1 MTLAQGGQGSDRQP
15 EHNHHRDTR
24 GTPARS
30 DDRRAIG
37 GLVRRAAQSPPNM
50 PAGGTIGAVKRVDA
64 EFASDPG
71 TCAAWLYVPDGDG
84 PFPAVVLAHG
94 WTGVREQR
102 LDAFAVRFAEA
113 GLAAVVFDYRHF
125 GASSGEPRQ
134 LLDIKRQLADWAAA
148 VTFARSRAEIDSA
161 RIALWGTSF
170 SGGHVIET
178 AARDPQIAAVVA
190 QAPFADGLRNLPSLG
205 VRLALRLTAAGLRD
219 QIGAVL
225 GRPPHMVA
233 SVGPPG
239 SLAVMTTPDA
249 EPGFRGIDPPGS
261 SWRNEAAARIALR
274 VSTYRPGRHSD
285 RIAGPILF
293 AIAEDDAITPPAFAR
308 ASAARARHSEVRT
321 YPGGHFDVYVGAGFE
336 RAVADQVDF
345 LSRHLLRR

>member
-1 MTLAQGGQGSDRQP
+1 VIA
-15 EHNHHRDTR
+15 EY
-24 GTPARS
+24 
-30 DDRRAIG
+30 
-37 GLVRRAAQSPPNM
+37 AAQFV
-50 PAGGTIGAVKRVDA
+50 AGATIGAVKRVDA
-64 EFASDPG
+64 EFASDQG
-71 TCAAWLYVPDGDG
+71 TCAAWLYLPDGDG

-102 LDAFAVRFAEA
+102 LDAFAARFADA

-148 VTFARSRAEIDSA
+148 ITFARSRAEIDSA

-170 SGGHVIET
+170 SGGHVMET
-178 AARDPQIAAVVA
+178 AARDPQIAAVIA

-205 VRLALRLTAAGLRD
+205 LRLALRLTGAGLRD
-219 QIGAVL
+219 QIGAAL
-225 GRPPHMVA
+225 GRPPHMLP

-274 VSTYRPGRHSD
+274 VSTYRPGRHSN
-285 RIAGPILF
+285 RIAAPILF
-293 AIAEDDAITPPAFAR
+293 GIAEDDAITPPAFAR
-308 ASAARARHSEVRT
+308 AAAARARNSEVRT

-336 RAVADQVDF
+336 RVVADQVDF

>member
-1 MTLAQGGQGSDRQP
+1 
-15 EHNHHRDTR
+15 
-24 GTPARS
+24 
-30 DDRRAIG
+30 
-37 GLVRRAAQSPPNM
+37 
-50 PAGGTIGAVKRVDA
+50 VKRADV
-64 EFASDPG
+64 EFASEQG

-102 LDAFAVRFAEA
+102 LDAYAVRFADV
-113 GLAAVVFDYRHF
+113 GLAALVFDYRHF

-148 VTFARSRAEIDSA
+148 VTFVRSRAEIDSA

-205 VRLALRLTAAGLRD
+205 LRLALRLIAAGLRD

-225 GRPPHMVA
+225 GRPPHMLP

-249 EPGFRGIDPPGS
+249 EPGFRAIDPPGS
-261 SWRNEAAARIALR
+261 SWRNEAAARVALR

-285 RIAGPILF
+285 RIAAPILV

-308 ASAARARHSEVRT
+308 AAAARARNSEVRT
-321 YPGGHFDVYVGAGFE
+321 YSGGHFDVYVEAGFE
-336 RAVADQVDF
+336 HVVADQVDF
-345 LSRHLLRR
+345 LSRHLLGR